1 MIGGQ
6 PLPRIK
12 GQSDIVY
19 IGSTKR
25 GKRGIRQRL
34 QQHLRV
40 REGGVDT
47 GYRLDRVVKEVGA
60 LEIAWLTCPTHDDA
74 LWHEG
79 ELLSQYQSDHIELP
93 PLNRQESGKKIQYV
107 LRTLLKLPPDQAR
120 RLFEQLKSS

>member
-1 MIGGQ
+1 MNSADLSNFTSWKQWSGTIARRSPPSAGVYAFRMIGGQ

-19 IGSTKR
+19 IGSTRR

-47 GYRLDRVVKEVGA
+47 GYRLDRVLKEVGV
-60 LEIAWLTCPTHDDA
+60 LEIAWLCCPTHDDA

-79 ELLSQYQSDHIELP
+79 ELLSQ
-93 PLNRQESGKKIQYV
+93 
-107 LRTLLKLPPDQAR
+107 
-120 RLFEQLKSS
+120 